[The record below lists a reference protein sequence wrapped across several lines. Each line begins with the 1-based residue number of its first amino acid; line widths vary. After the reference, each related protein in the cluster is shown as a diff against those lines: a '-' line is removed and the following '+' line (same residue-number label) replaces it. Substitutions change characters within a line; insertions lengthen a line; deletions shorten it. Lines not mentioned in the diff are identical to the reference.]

1 MNKNNVN
8 LLVYS
13 LTLESGIKNI
23 GLNLYYFYSV
33 YFILFSQKN
42 KKNMC
47 MRKNQFIFI
56 YLFTGARVGN
66 KKY

>member
-23 GLNLYYFYSV
+23 GLNLYYFLFGV
-33 YFILFSQKN
+33 FYFI
-42 KKNMC
+42 
-47 MRKNQFIFI
+47 
-56 YLFTGARVGN
+56 
-66 KKY
+66 

>member
-13 LTLESGIKNI
+13 LTPELGIKNT

-33 YFILFSQKN
+33 YFILFS
-42 KKNMC
+42 
-47 MRKNQFIFI
+47 
-56 YLFTGARVGN
+56 
-66 KKY
+66 